1 MQRRVSRLCV
11 TLGVVALMSGAG
23 ATAASAYGLTSGGAG
38 LPGPH
43 DCVPP
48 GSYVREAAKEPG
60 RARLGM
66 DQPPG
71 QVVSALCT
79 PGKPM

>member
-23 ATAASAYGLTSGGAG
+23 ATAASATLIGGEG
-38 LPGPH
+38 PGPG

-48 GSYVREAAKEPG
+48 GTHIREAAKEPG
-60 RARLGM
+60 PARLM
-66 DQPPG
+66 DQVPG
-71 QVVSALCT
+71 QVVSGLCT